1 MMFLFRRLVPAFF
14 CLSLAPSEVLSF
26 DLSGYVGVEGRY
38 FINDPIFEAQEEHN
52 GSLMGNVELYHD
64 FDDNAQRL
72 AFTVFA
78 REDSEDR
85 ERSHMDVRE
94 LYLWRNFNDIEVYVG
109 LRKVFWGVT
118 ESVHLVD
125 ILNQADNLENID
137 GEDKLGQ
144 PMIELVSAQ
153 DWGTLSAYVLP
164 YFREQEF
171 VGQKSRLRPN
181 AIISDNAIYQDD
193 DEEQHV
199 DFALRYSHYIDI
211 WDFGFSHFSGTGR
224 DPIFQLSGVEDGVP
238 VLDAVYRQIDQTG
251 IDVQATIDAWL
262 LKLEAISIYEKSWG
276 RNTAVA
282 GGFEY
287 TFFSVGG
294 TNADVGL
301 VMEYQFDDRTGVR
314 QSAAQNDMVFG
325 MRWAFNDL
333 DASEVL
339 ALVSQD
345 LDKNNRFL
353 SIETSRRLN
362 DKWKIEVEARVFSSI
377 EASSPEYDF
386 RDDDYVQLELR
397 RYF

>member
-1 MMFLFRRLVPAFF
+1 MVFSFRRFAPAFF
-14 CLSLAPSEVLSF
+14 CLSLTSIDVYSF
-26 DLSGYVGVEGRY
+26 DLSGYAGLESRY
-38 FINDPIFEAQEEHN
+38 FISEPLFPEQEEQN
-52 GSLMGNVELYHD
+52 GSLTSNVEVYHD
-64 FDDNAQRL
+64 FDGNAQRL
-72 AFTVFA
+72 ALTVFGRA
-78 REDSEDR
+78 DSEDSE
-85 ERSHMDVRE
+85 RSHADIRE
-94 LYLWRNFNDIEVYVG
+94 LYWWRNFNDFEVYVG

-125 ILNQADNLENID
+125 VLNQADNLENID

-153 DWGTLSAYVLP
+153 DWGTLSAYLLP

-181 AIISDNAIYQDD
+181 AVISDNTVYQDK
-193 DEEQHV
+193 DEEQHI
-199 DFALRYSHYIDI
+199 DFALRYSHYIDV

-224 DPIFQLSGVEDGVP
+224 DPVFQLSGVEDGVP
-238 VLDAVYRQIDQTG
+238 VLNAVYRQIDQTG
-251 IDVQATIDAWL
+251 VDVQATMDEWL
-262 LKLEAISIYEKSWG
+262 FKLEAISIYEKSRG
-276 RNTAVA
+276 RNTALA

-287 TFFSVGG
+287 TFFTLGG
-294 TNADVGL
+294 TNADIGV
-301 VMEYQFDDRTGVR
+301 VMEYQFDDRLGAR
-314 QSAAQNDMVFG
+314 QSVAQNDLVLG
-325 MRWAFNDL
+325 IRWAFNDL

-353 SIETSRRLN
+353 SVETSRRLN

-377 EASSPEYDF
+377 EASTPEYDF